1 MIEVSDN
8 GHVRTIALNDP
19 ASFNSITEESANA
32 LLDALR
38 AAVADPQI
46 RAVLLTGNGKFFC
59 AGGNLK
65 NFMAQEGPLDDYV
78 NQAIENTYNPL
89 AEYMMAMPIPVV
101 SAINGPAIGAGVG
114 LGLNADIVL
123 ASKSAYFSLPF
134 VPKLGVVPDMGCSWL
149 VTRGLNYNQA
159 LALFLTGEALTAEDA
174 ARSGMIWKCV
184 DDSDL
189 MAEASTLA
197 ANLAKLSP
205 AAIRRTKHALRSAC
219 ESNFASQLKLEQ
231 QLQTVSFGGNAFQ
244 EGLRSFKERREA
256 DFIAHGDD

>member
-1 MIEVSDN
+1 MIEISDKDY
-8 GHVRTIALNDP
+8 VRTITLNDP

-38 AAVADPQI
+38 AAVADDKI

-65 NFMAQEGPLDDYV
+65 NFMAQEGPLDAYV
-78 NQAIENTYNPL
+78 NKAIEDTYNPL

-123 ASKSAYFSLPF
+123 AAKSAYFSLPF

-159 LALFLTGEALTAEDA
+159 LALFLTGEALSAEDA

-184 DDSDL
+184 DDDAL
-189 MAEASTLA
+189 MTEASVLA
-197 ANLAKLSP
+197 ANLAKLAP
-205 AAIRRTKHALRSAC
+205 AAIRRTKESLRSAC
-219 ESNFASQLKLEQ
+219 ESSFSTQLKLEQ
-231 QLQTVSFGGNAFQ
+231 QLQTASFGTKAFQ